1 MPSAFTHDCSQR
13 SQSGSKKWNGTIG
26 HISGWPA
33 VQHPSKTGAVVHRPR
48 ACNVHFPESQSRAP
62 RSPNIAR
69 NAVPIAAGIALTA
82 AAAAL
87 LNRWL
92 AKKAEDRNPP
102 IGRFITVDGV
112 RLHYVDRG
120 TGRPLILLHG
130 NGSMIEDFQSSGL
143 IDLAAKN
150 YRVIVFDRPG
160 FGHSERP
167 RRVVWTPQAQADL
180 IASALRKIGVSKP
193 TVLGHSWGT
202 LVAVALALR
211 YPHEIQALI
220 LVSGYYYPSARVDL
234 AFASLPALPIIGDLA
249 SHTISPLLARLMW
262 SFLLRKIFG
271 PSSVP
276 KKFEGFPEE
285 MAVRPSQLRAASA
298 ESALMIP
305 AARAFQK
312 AYREL
317 RMPVS
322 IVAGAD
328 DRFVE
333 SEQSSRLHREISQ
346 SILNSIPANGHMVHQ
361 TATVKILSVIDTAA
375 HQQGALP

>member
-1 MPSAFTHDCSQR
+1 M
-13 SQSGSKKWNGTIG
+13 
-26 HISGWPA
+26 
-33 VQHPSKTGAVVHRPR
+33 
-48 ACNVHFPESQSRAP
+48 HFPESQSRAP
-62 RSPNIAR
+62 EPRNIAR
-69 NAVPIAAGIALTA
+69 KAVPIAAGLALTA
-82 AAAAL
+82 AAAVL

-120 TGRPLILLHG
+120 TGRPLIMLHG

-160 FGHSERP
+160 FGHSDRP
-167 RRVVWTPQAQADL
+167 RHVVWTPQAQADL
-180 IASALRKIGVSKP
+180 LASAFKKIGVSKP
-193 TVLGHSWGT
+193 IVLGHSWGT

-211 YPHEIQALI
+211 YPHDIQALI
-220 LVSGYYYPSARVDL
+220 LASGYYYPSARVDL
-234 AFASLPALPIIGDLA
+234 AFLSLPALPVVGDLA
-249 SHTISPLLARLMW
+249 SHTISPLLARIMW
-262 SFLLRKIFG
+262 PFFLGKIFG
-271 PSSVP
+271 PRSVP

-285 MAVRPSQLRAASA
+285 MAVRPSQLRAAAA

-305 AARAFQK
+305 AARALQK
-312 AYREL
+312 TYREL
-317 RMPVS
+317 KMPVS
-322 IVAGAD
+322 IVAGED

-333 SEQSSRLHREISQ
+333 SEQSRRLHREISQ

-361 TATVKILSVIDTAA
+361 TATAKILTAIDSAA
-375 HQQGALP
+375 DQLAACP